1 MSHSTD
7 LTPSTAFATLE
18 LDVLAGIN
26 GGDAWQDYKDTVSK
40 DWTDTKTRWNQA
52 VDHNL
57 VNGNWDAGKWADGYA
72 GAVFNGGKT
81 AWDAT
86 GGLIGKAFGK

>member
-7 LTPSTAFATLE
+7 LIPSTPFATID
-18 LDVLAGIN
+18 LDVLALIS
-26 GGDAWQDYKDTVSK
+26 GGDAWQDYKDTLSK
-40 DWTDTKTRWNQA
+40 DWGDTKTRWNAA
-52 VDHNL
+52 VEHNL
-57 VNGNWDAGKWADGYA
+57 VNGKWDAGKWADNFG